1 MRQAPKCVRLLYC
14 PSMDAARFTRNR
26 LAVAAALCLLTLLA
40 YADSFTTGFT
50 LDSAFIILRD
60 PRVLKVAAANLQQIV
75 NQDYWW
81 PNFHSG
87 LYRPLTTATF
97 LFNYAVL
104 GNGQHAAGYHAV
116 NILFHLINVWLLFL
130 LASRFFGRTG
140 PAFFAAALWAVHPI
154 GTEAVTNLVGR
165 SDELAAMAILG
176 GLLLYQR
183 SAPLRGWRMALAAA
197 GLFVIGILGGL
208 AKELAATLIAV
219 MLLWDLVRGTGSW
232 RDWVRLRW
240 PFYLAIVLSLCVFF
254 AARWR
259 VLGAEPPAEIPY
271 VDNPLAYAGFWTAKL
286 TAFKVIGLDLW
297 LMVFPVHLSCDR
309 SYNQIPPGGWTD
321 PAVWAAILIVGG
333 LLVVAILRRRKD
345 PMMFWCAGFCAIAL
359 FPTSNLVVVIGS
371 VMAERFLY
379 LPSAAFA
386 LAITALA
393 FRSKWQRH
401 APAVLG
407 ALIALF
413 AVRTYLRNA
422 DWKDD
427 LTLASHDVAV
437 VPQSFKMHGMLAR
450 ALFEQ
455 SLSNIDTSIHEA
467 ETAWAIVRGLPR
479 ERVFTQT
486 PTDLGIY
493 YRDKGDQSG
502 GPGSAN
508 GRAWYLKSLAV
519 LLEARTDSLAYG
531 DAYDELQQAKGKP
544 PAVRLERPV
553 LYLTLGLVYHALGQY
568 EQARDAYIYGR
579 KLAPTDLNFYSS
591 LAANYLSGGNLQW
604 AALSM
609 EERMILDGAQPGTV
623 AILRDLFKKL
633 PGGEC
638 GLSEDHGGY
647 KLNVGCP
654 AANLCLTWLDFAQ
667 MYFQGRKQGDAVAV
681 RRTALERG
689 CPANLFGGIAP

>member
-1 MRQAPKCVRLLYC
+1 MV
-14 PSMDAARFTRNR
+14 AARFTRNR
-26 LAVAAALCLLTLLA
+26 LWIAAALCLLTLLA

-50 LDSAFIILRD
+50 LDSAFIVLRD
-60 PRVLKVAAANLQQIV
+60 PRVVKVAAANLRQIL

-81 PNFHSG
+81 PNFHSE

-116 NILFHLINVWLLFL
+116 NVVLHLVNVWLLFL
-130 LASRFFGRTG
+130 LASRFFGRAWA
-140 PAFFAAALWAVHPI
+140 AFFAAALWAVHPI
-154 GTEAVTNLVGR
+154 ATEAVTNLVGR

-197 GLFVIGILGGL
+197 GLFVIGVLGGL

-219 MLLWDLVRGTGSW
+219 MLLWDLVRAPGSW
-232 RDWVRLRW
+232 RDWLRLRW
-240 PFYLAIVLSLCVFF
+240 PFYLAAVLALCVFF

-259 VLGAEPPAEIPY
+259 VLGAEPPAEFPY

-286 TAFKVIGLDLW
+286 TALKVIGLDLW
-297 LMVFPVHLSCDR
+297 LMIFPVHLACDR
-309 SYNQIPPGGWTD
+309 SYNQIRLVAWTD
-321 PAVWAAILIVGG
+321 PAMWAAILVVGG
-333 LLVVAILRRRKD
+333 LIAAAILRRRKD
-345 PMMFWCAGFCAIAL
+345 PMMFWCAGFCAVAL
-359 FPTSNLVVVIGS
+359 LPTSNLVVTIGS

-401 APAVLG
+401 APVVLG
-407 ALIALF
+407 LLIALYT
-413 AVRTYLRNA
+413 VRTYLRNL

-450 ALFEQ
+450 MLLEKSQ
-455 SLSNIDTSIHEA
+455 SNVDASIHEA
-467 ETAWAIVRGLPR
+467 EIAWGIVRQLPR

-502 GPGSAN
+502 GPGSAS

-531 DAYDELQQAKGKP
+531 DAYDELQQAKGEP
-544 PAVRLERPV
+544 LAVRLERPV
-553 LYLTLGLVYHALGQY
+553 LYLTLGLVYHGLGQY

-579 KLAPTDLNFYSS
+579 KLAPTELNFYNS

-604 AALSM
+604 AAITM
-609 EERMILDGAQPGTV
+609 EEKMILDGAQPGTV
-623 AILRDLFKKL
+623 AALRDLFQRL
-633 PGGEC
+633 PGGGCALTE
-638 GLSEDHGGY
+638 EGGAY

-654 AANLCLTWLDFAQ
+654 AANMCLTWLDFAQ
-667 MYFQGRKQGDAVAV
+667 TYFQGRQRGEAAAVK
-681 RRTALERG
+681 RTALERG
-689 CPANLFGGIAP
+689 CPANWFGGIAP

>member
-1 MRQAPKCVRLLYC
+1 
-14 PSMDAARFTRNR
+14 MDAARFSRNR
-26 LAVAAALCLLTLLA
+26 LSIGAALCLLTLLA
-40 YADSFTTGFT
+40 YSDSFTAGFT
-50 LDSAFIILRD
+50 LDSAYIVLRD
-60 PRVLKVAAANLQQIV
+60 PRVLKVAAANLRQILS
-75 NQDYWW
+75 QDYWW

-116 NILFHLINVWLLFL
+116 NILLHLVNVWLLFL
-130 LASRFFGRTG
+130 LASRFFGRAW

-154 GTEAVTNLVGR
+154 ATEAVTNLVGR
-165 SDELAAMAILG
+165 SDELAAMAIFG

-197 GLFVIGILGGL
+197 GLFVIGVLGGL
-208 AKELAATLIAV
+208 AKELAVTSIAV
-219 MLLWDLVRGTGSW
+219 IMLWDLVRGIGSW
-232 RDWVRLRW
+232 RDWLRLRW
-240 PFYLAIVLSLCVFF
+240 PFYLAAVLALCVFF

-286 TAFKVIGLDLW
+286 TALKVIGLDLW
-297 LMVFPVHLSCDR
+297 LMIFPLHLSCDR
-309 SYNQIPPGGWTD
+309 SYNQIPLAGWTD
-321 PAVWAAILIVGG
+321 PAAWAAILIAGG
-333 LLVVAILRRRKD
+333 LLAVAILRRRKD

-359 FPTSNLVVVIGS
+359 FPTSNLVVAIGS

-386 LAITALA
+386 LALTALA

-401 APAVLG
+401 APVVLG
-407 ALIALF
+407 LLIALY
-413 AVRTYLRNA
+413 AARTYRRNA

-437 VPQSFKMHGMLAR
+437 VPESFKMHGMLAR
-450 ALFEQ
+450 MLLEE
-455 SLSNIDTSIHEA
+455 SRSNIDASIHEA
-467 ETAWAIVRGLPR
+467 EIAWGIVRRLPP

-486 PTDLGIY
+486 PTNLGIY
-493 YRDKGDQSG
+493 YREKGDQSG
-502 GPGSAN
+502 GPASAN

-519 LLEARTDSLAYG
+519 LLEARTGSVAYG
-531 DAYDELQQAKGKP
+531 DAYDELQQAAGTP
-544 PAVRLERPV
+544 RAVRLEWPD
-553 LYLTLGLVYHALGQY
+553 LYLTLGLVYHGLGQY

-579 KLAPTDLNFYSS
+579 KLSPAELNFYSS

-604 AALSM
+604 AAITM
-609 EERMILDGAQPGTV
+609 EEKMILDGSQPGTV

-633 PGGEC
+633 PGGGC
-638 GLSEDHGGY
+638 ALNDDHGAY
-647 KLNVGCP
+647 RLNAGCP
-654 AANLCLTWLDFAQ
+654 AVNMCLTWLDFAQ
-667 MYFQGRKQGDAVAV
+667 TYFEGRKRGEALAVKG
-681 RRTALERG
+681 TALGRG
-689 CPANLFGGIAP
+689 CPANLFAGIAP

>member
-1 MRQAPKCVRLLYC
+1 
-14 PSMDAARFTRNR
+14 MDAARFTRNR
-26 LAVAAALCLLTLLA
+26 LAIAAALCLLTLLA
-40 YADSFTTGFT
+40 YSDSFTTGFT

-60 PRVLKVAAANLQQIV
+60 PRVLKVAAANLQQIL

-97 LFNYAVL
+97 LFNYAGL
-104 GNGQHAAGYHAV
+104 GNGAHAASYHAV

-130 LASRFFGRTG
+130 LASRFFGRAW
-140 PAFFAAALWAVHPI
+140 PAFFAAALWAVHPVA
-154 GTEAVTNLVGR
+154 TEAVTNLVGR

-183 SAPLRGWRMALAAA
+183 SAPLRGRRMALAAA
-197 GLFVIGILGGL
+197 ALFVIAVLGGL
-208 AKELAATLIAV
+208 AKELAATSIAV

-232 RDWVRLRW
+232 RDWLRLRW
-240 PFYLAIVLSLCVFF
+240 PFYLALVLALCVFF

-286 TAFKVIGLDLW
+286 TALKVIGLDLW
-297 LMVFPVHLSCDR
+297 LMAFPVHLSCDR
-309 SYNQIPPGGWTD
+309 SYNQIPLSGWTD
-321 PAVWAAILIVGG
+321 PAAWAAILLAGG
-333 LLVVAILRRRKD
+333 LLAAAILRRRQD

-359 FPTSNLVVVIGS
+359 LPTSNLLVAIGS

-393 FRSKWQRH
+393 FRSKWQRY
-401 APAVLG
+401 APVALG
-407 ALIALF
+407 VLIALY

-455 SLSNIDTSIHEA
+455 SRSNIDTSIHEA
-467 ETAWAIVRGLPR
+467 EIAWDIVRRLPR
-479 ERVFTQT
+479 QRVFTQT

-493 YRDKGDQSG
+493 YREKGDQSG
-502 GPGSAN
+502 GPASAN
-508 GRAWYLKSLAV
+508 GRAWYLKALAV
-519 LLEARTDSLAYG
+519 LIEARTDSLAYG
-531 DAYDELQQAKGKP
+531 DAYDELQQAEDKP
-544 PAVRLERPV
+544 LAVRLERPV
-553 LYLTLGLVYHALGQY
+553 LYLTLGLVYHGLGQY

-579 KLAPTDLNFYSS
+579 KLSPTDLNFYSS
-591 LAANYLSGGNLQW
+591 LAANYLTGGNLQW
-604 AALSM
+604 AALTM
-609 EERMILDGAQPGTV
+609 EEKMILDGAQPATL

-633 PGGEC
+633 PGGGC
-638 GLSEDHGGY
+638 ALTEDHGAY
-647 KLNVGCP
+647 KLNVGCQ
-654 AANLCLTWLDFAQ
+654 AANMCLTWLDFAQ
-667 MYFQGRKQGDAVAV
+667 TYFQGRKRTEAAAVK
-681 RRTALERG
+681 RTALERG
-689 CPANLFGGIAP
+689 CPANLFVAIAP

>member
-1 MRQAPKCVRLLYC
+1 MG
-14 PSMDAARFTRNR
+14 AARFTRNR
-26 LAVAAALCLLTLLA
+26 LSIAAALCLLTLLA
-40 YADSFTTGFT
+40 YSDSFTTGFT

-60 PRVLKVAAANLQQIV
+60 PRLLKVAAANLRQIL

-87 LYRPLTTATF
+87 IYRPLTTATF

-116 NILFHLINVWLLFL
+116 NILFHLVNVWLLFL
-130 LASRFFGRTG
+130 LASRFFGRAST
-140 PAFFAAALWAVHPI
+140 AFFAAALWAVHPI
-154 GTEAVTNLVGR
+154 ATEAVTNLVGR
-165 SDELAAMAILG
+165 SDELAAMAIFG

-183 SAPLRGWRMALAAA
+183 SAPLRGRRMALAAA
-197 GLFVIGILGGL
+197 GLFVIGVLGGL
-208 AKELAATLIAV
+208 AKELAVTLIAA

-232 RDWVRLRW
+232 RDWLRLRW
-240 PFYLAIVLSLCVFF
+240 PFYLAMALALCVFF

-271 VDNPLAYAGFWTAKL
+271 VDNPLAYAGFMTAKL
-286 TAFKVIGLDLW
+286 TALKAIGLDLW
-297 LMVFPVHLSCDR
+297 LMIFPVHLSCDR
-309 SYNQIPPGGWTD
+309 SYNQIPLSGWTD
-321 PAVWAAILIVGG
+321 PAAWAAVLIVGG
-333 LLVVAILRRRKD
+333 LLAAATLRRRKD

-359 FPTSNLVVVIGS
+359 FPTSNLVVTIGS

-401 APAVLG
+401 APVVLG
-407 ALIALF
+407 MLIALY

-427 LTLASHDVAV
+427 LTLASHDVTV

-450 ALFEQ
+450 ALLDR
-455 SLSNIDTSIHEA
+455 SPSNIDAAIHEA
-467 ETAWAIVRGLPR
+467 EIAWGIVRRLPP

-486 PTDLGIY
+486 PTNLGIY
-493 YRDKGDQSG
+493 YRGKGDRSG
-502 GPGSAN
+502 GPASAE
-508 GRAWYLKSLAV
+508 GHAWYLKSLAV
-519 LLEARTDSLAYG
+519 LLEARSDSLAYG
-531 DAYDELQQAKGKP
+531 DAYDELQQAEGKP
-544 PAVRLERPV
+544 LAVRLERPD
-553 LYLTLGLVYHALGQY
+553 LYWTLGLTYYGLGQY
-568 EQARDAYIYGR
+568 EQARNAYIYGR
-579 KLAPTDLNFYSS
+579 KLSPTELSFYSP

-604 AALSM
+604 AAITM
-609 EERMILDGAQPGTV
+609 EEKMIIDGGQPGTV

-633 PGGEC
+633 PGGGC
-638 GLSEDHGGY
+638 ALSEDHGVY
-647 KLNVGCP
+647 KLNAGCP
-654 AANLCLTWLDFAQ
+654 AVNMCLTWLDFAQ
-667 MYFQGRKQGDAVAV
+667 TYFQGRKRGEAAAV

>member
-1 MRQAPKCVRLLYC
+1 MN
-14 PSMDAARFTRNR
+14 AARFSRNK
-26 LAVAAALCLLTLLA
+26 LWVAATFCLLTLLA
-40 YADSFTTGFT
+40 YSDSFATGFT
-50 LDSAFIILRD
+50 LDSAFIVLRD
-60 PRVLKVAAANLQQIV
+60 PRLLKVAAANLQQIL

-104 GNGQHAAGYHAV
+104 GNGTHAAGYHAV
-116 NILFHLINVWLLFL
+116 NILLHLANVWLLFL
-130 LASRFFGRTG
+130 LASRFFGRAW

-154 GTEAVTNLVGR
+154 ATETVTNLVGR

-183 SAPLRGWRMALAAA
+183 SAPLRGRRMALAAA
-197 GLFVIGILGGL
+197 GLFVIGVLGGL
-208 AKELAATLIAV
+208 AKELAAVLIAV

-232 RDWVRLRW
+232 RSWRGWLQLRW
-240 PFYLAIVLSLCVFF
+240 PFYLAAVLALGVFF

-259 VLGAEPPAEIPY
+259 VLGAAPPAEIPY
-271 VDNPLAYAGFWTAKL
+271 VDNPLAYAGIWTAKL
-286 TAFKVIGLDLW
+286 TALKVIGLDLW
-297 LMVFPVHLSCDR
+297 MMIFPVHLSCDR
-309 SYNQIPPGGWTD
+309 SYNQIPLAGWTD
-321 PAVWAAILIVGG
+321 PAAWAAILVVGG
-333 LLVVAILRRRKD
+333 LLAAAILRRRKD

-359 FPTSNLVVVIGS
+359 FPTSNLAATIGS

-393 FRSKWQRH
+393 FRSKWRRH
-401 APAVLG
+401 APVVLG
-407 ALIALF
+407 LLIALY

-422 DWKDD
+422 DWQDD

-450 ALFEQ
+450 MLLEQ
-455 SLSNIDTSIHEA
+455 SRSNIDASIHEA
-467 ETAWAIVRGLPR
+467 EIAWGIVRRLPP

-486 PTDLGIY
+486 PTNLGIY
-493 YRDKGDQSG
+493 YREKGDQSG
-502 GPGSAN
+502 GPASAG
-508 GRAWYLKSLAV
+508 GRAWYLRALAV

-531 DAYDELQQAKGKP
+531 DAYDELQQADGKP
-544 PAVRLERPV
+544 LAVRLERSD
-553 LYLTLGLVYHALGQY
+553 LYLALGVVYHGLGQY

-579 KLAPTDLNFYSS
+579 KLAPTELNFYSS
-591 LAANYLSGGNLQW
+591 LAANYLSGGNPQW
-604 AALSM
+604 AAITM
-609 EERMILDGAQPGTV
+609 EEKMFLDGAQPGTV
-623 AILRDLFKKL
+623 AILRDLFKKI
-633 PGGEC
+633 PGGGC
-638 GLSEDHGGY
+638 ALNDDHGVY

-654 AANLCLTWLDFAQ
+654 AVNMCLTWLDLAQ
-667 MYFQGRKQGDAVAV
+667 TYFQGRNRGEALAVK
-681 RRTALERG
+681 RTALERG